1 MLILVRHGRTALNA
15 AGCLQGR
22 IDEPLDEVGH
32 AQAKAVAAHVGAVDE
47 LISSP
52 LVRARQTADAFGM
65 PYETDER
72 WIELSY
78 GELEGRS
85 TSDALSAEAWE
96 HWRSDP
102 AFAPEGGESLV
113 DARRPGADARARS
126 WPSGPADRDVAVV
139 SHVSP
144 IKAAVAWALGAPVDI
159 AWRSQLSQA
168 SICRIDITRRGPVLT
183 AFNEQAPTA
192 L

>member
-22 IDEPLDEVGH
+22 IDEPLDDVGL
-32 AQAKAVAAHVGAVDE
+32 AQAKAVATYVGPVDE

-52 LVRARQTADAFGM
+52 LLRARQTADAFGM
-65 PYETDER
+65 PYTVDER

-78 GELEGRS
+78 GELEGRPAA
-85 TSDALSAEAWE
+85 DALSAEAWE
-96 HWRSDP
+96 HWRNDP
-102 AFAPEGGESLV
+102 TFAPPGGESLV
-113 DARRPGADARARS
+113 ELDQRVRGALVDLSDQAARRT
-126 WPSGPADRDVAVV
+126 VVVV

-144 IKAAVAWALGAPVDI
+144 IKAAVGWVLGAPVDI

-168 SICRIDITRRGPVLT
+168 SICRIDMTRRGPVLT
-183 AFNEQAPTA
+183 AFNERATAPV
-192 L
+192 